1 MGWFA
6 NMLFGKPRNVEAP
19 EPPEHDVWGVGDDD
33 VPNITEQKT
42 PTLQPDTAPPEVQII
57 RTEPKVSSDGR
68 HLELWVCL
76 DNTSRSELEVT
87 RIEFLRQR
95 TALTRFLNPGESHEV
110 RIYNGEMPKDDADD
124 KAVVTYK
131 SIQSGQYYLAEYLVK
146 FKYSQHAG
154 AEQYVPYEFDLQRP
168 IDNL

>member
-6 NMLFGKPRNVEAP
+6 NMVFGKPRNVQSP
-19 EPPEHDVWGVGDDD
+19 QPPEHDVWGTSDED

-42 PTLQPDTAPPEVQII
+42 PALQPDASPPEVQIV
-57 RTEPKVSSDGR
+57 RVEPKASSDGR

-76 DNTSRSELEVT
+76 DNTSGSELEVT
-87 RIEFLRQR
+87 RIEAFKQR
-95 TALTRFLNPGESHEV
+95 VGLARFLNPDESHEV
-110 RIYNGEMPKDDADD
+110 RIYNGDMPKDDANDM
-124 KAVVTYK
+124 AAVTYK
-131 SIQSGQYYLAEYLVK
+131 SIQSGQYYRAEYLVK

-154 AEQYVPYEFDLQRP
+154 VEQYVPYEFDLQRP